1 MQLIVYIH
9 CLSGGI
15 VAIVSAIHGGDAME
29 YVLWGVV
36 ALVGWLLLG
45 YFWCVW
51 FVDDEDDEYQECPY
65 D

>member
-1 MQLIVYIH
+1 
-9 CLSGGI
+9 
-15 VAIVSAIHGGDAME
+15 ME

-51 FVDDEDDEYQECPY
+51 FVDDEEDEYQECPY